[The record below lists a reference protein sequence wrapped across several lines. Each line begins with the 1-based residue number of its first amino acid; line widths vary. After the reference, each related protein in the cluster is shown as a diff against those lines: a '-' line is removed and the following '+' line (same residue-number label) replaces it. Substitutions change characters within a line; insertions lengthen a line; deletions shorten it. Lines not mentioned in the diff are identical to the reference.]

1 MGACLAGLAAGLAV
15 LVSLPRASDGV
26 RMLATGGAALAVT
39 FALLALWQGITPRS
53 VIAAIRG

>member
-1 MGACLAGLAAGLAV
+1 VSVGL
-15 LVSLPRASDGV
+15 SQASDVV

-39 FALLALWQGITPRS
+39 FALIAWWQRITPRS